1 MASRCYQK
9 PSYPNPSFFKTK
21 NKKLVATVW
30 PCSGVLTNINAH
42 MRRMALLVLETHSD
56 GAPAKVFF
64 AFLAI
69 HNRSGQRELT
79 MPFARMFW

>member
-1 MASRCYQK
+1 
-9 PSYPNPSFFKTK
+9 
-21 NKKLVATVW
+21 
-30 PCSGVLTNINAH
+30 